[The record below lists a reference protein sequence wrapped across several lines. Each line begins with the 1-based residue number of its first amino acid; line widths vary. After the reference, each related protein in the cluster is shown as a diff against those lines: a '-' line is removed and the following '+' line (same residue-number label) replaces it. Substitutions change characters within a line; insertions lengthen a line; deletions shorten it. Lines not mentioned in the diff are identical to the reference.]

1 MSVDVVLITYNQEKY
16 IAQAVESILMQRVNE
31 DLHVRVIVADDC
43 SKDKTLEIIKSY
55 EDKSP
60 FPFFYLPSEQ
70 NMGIAANYKRA
81 FEATEADY
89 VAVMEGDDWWID
101 SHRIQKHI
109 ECFQNHKDCV
119 LTKNNYLQYSQF
131 SKIYSVEQSS
141 YEQLTLSQ
149 SLRDYVL
156 ANMSA
161 TMFRGDLVRKM
172 DDRVYEFGHALCK
185 EATDVYTHLY
195 LLQFGC
201 GYVLNDVMSAYRVD
215 TGENISLVDR
225 TDQEIVD
232 RAKLRHEQ
240 SVALVGEKYEKDSYV
255 QVLET
260 QELVAKNKRN
270 RRYQNLSNYIPPFL
284 AELSQLERSRFV
296 YGLKHKLRRCIPN
309 KIYDII
315 HRKKCN

>member
-1 MSVDVVLITYNQEKY
+1 MKLDIILITYNQEQF
-16 IAQAVESILMQRVNE
+16 IAQAVESILMQLVN
-31 DLHVRVIVADDC
+31 DDVQVRVIVADDC

-55 EDKSP
+55 EEKSP
-60 FPFFYLPSEQ
+60 FPFVYLPAEQ
-70 NMGIAANYKRA
+70 NMGVAANYKRA

-89 VAVMEGDDWWID
+89 VAVLEGDDWWVNP
-101 SHRIQKHI
+101 HRIQKHL
-109 ECFQNHKDCV
+109 ECFQNHDDCV
-119 LTKNNYLQYSQF
+119 LSKNNYLQYSHQ
-131 SKIYSVEQSS
+131 SKTYSVEQSS

-201 GYVLNDVMSAYRVD
+201 GYVLSDVMSAYRVD
-215 TGENISLVDR
+215 TGENVSLVDR

-232 RAKLRHEQ
+232 RAKLRYEQ
-240 SVALVGEKYEKDSYV
+240 SVALVGEKYEKDSYTIYADALQIV
-255 QVLET
+255 K
-260 QELVAKNKRN
+260 KNKQN
-270 RRYQNLSNYIPPFL
+270 RKYQRLSNIYLLLLRNGVHMGF
-284 AELSQLERSRFV
+284 RN
-296 YGLKHKLRRCIPN
+296 YGLA
-309 KIYDII
+309 
-315 HRKKCN
+315 

>member
-1 MSVDVVLITYNQEKY
+1 MTVDVVLVTYNQEKY
-16 IAQAVESILMQRVNE
+16 IAQAVESILMQRVND
-31 DLHVRVIVADDC
+31 DLRVRVIVADDC

-201 GYVLNDVMSAYRVD
+201 GYVLSDVMSAYRVD

-232 RAKLRHEQ
+232 RAKLRYEQ
-240 SVALVGEKYEKDSYV
+240 SVALVGEKYEKDSYTIYADALRIV
-255 QVLET
+255 K
-260 QELVAKNKRN
+260 KNKQN
-270 RRYQNLSNYIPPFL
+270 RKYQRLSNYIPPFV
-284 AELSQLERSRFV
+284 AKWCAYGFSELWYSV
-296 YGLKHKLRRCIPN
+296 KHTIRQCIPN
-309 KIYDII
+309 KL
-315 HRKKCN
+315 HGLVRK